1 MYINHST
8 TVSKHMALLRLSK
21 EWQWECDCHIAV
33 TCTIFWI
40 FACSSKLK
48 KISLPDLSGSWD
60 HGTDQTGK
68 FLLAD
73 GFYGCLNSC
82 VTRAAPDIRF
92 YWNAKAQEI
101 RFRRFGHWHFL
112 SVPCFHFLRVLRHFG
127 LFNTM
132 QAYQGLLRA
141 IKLQLMVVRTLLG
154 RVVRCCPP

>member
-1 MYINHST
+1 MPHC
-8 TVSKHMALLRLSK
+8 
-21 EWQWECDCHIAV
+21 CDLHHFLDICLQFQ
-33 TCTIFWI
+33 TQ
-40 FACSSKLK
+40 

-132 QAYQGLLRA
+132 QAYQGLLRV

-154 RVVRCCPP
+154 RVVRCCPPEFTFTCF